1 MFIALFNF
9 PSKWHETLLTSFKH
23 YSWADIHLFYP
34 SMMWLE
40 SVRDKLVGEDQRAN
54 RSHVPELYPS
64 VSLFNATVCELEVLA
79 GQVPQISS

>member
-1 MFIALFNF
+1 
-9 PSKWHETLLTSFKH
+9 
-23 YSWADIHLFYP
+23 
-34 SMMWLE
+34 MMWLE